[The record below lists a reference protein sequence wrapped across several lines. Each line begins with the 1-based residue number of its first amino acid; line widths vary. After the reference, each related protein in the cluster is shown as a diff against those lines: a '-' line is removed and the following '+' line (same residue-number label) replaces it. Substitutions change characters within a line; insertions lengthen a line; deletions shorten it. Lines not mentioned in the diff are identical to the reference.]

1 MHKITIDMVS
11 LRTKIACEMKMARKK
26 IVQNLLDMLTIDKF
40 HQKLMKCLKLLVF
53 AVRQI
58 LNYKIERRLQL
69 AKNNDIN
76 GTLNL
81 CLWIQQEQ

>member
-1 MHKITIDMVS
+1 
-11 LRTKIACEMKMARKK
+11 
-26 IVQNLLDMLTIDKF
+26 MLTIDKF